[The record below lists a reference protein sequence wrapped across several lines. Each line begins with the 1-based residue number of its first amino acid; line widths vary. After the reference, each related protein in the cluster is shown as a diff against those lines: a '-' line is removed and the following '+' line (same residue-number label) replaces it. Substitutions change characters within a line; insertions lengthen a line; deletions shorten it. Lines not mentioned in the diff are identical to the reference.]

1 MSAEGLA
8 EYAAQLEQIQNS
20 LEALN
25 SSVTGVNET
34 LMNLSGTVTGFAYLF
49 EILTYC
55 AVVVCG
61 VYLVGLMLKFA
72 FSR

>member
-34 LMNLSGTVTGFAYLF
+34 LMHLSGTVTGSAYLF

-61 VYLVGLMLKFA
+61 VYLVGLMLKFTFA
-72 FSR
+72 R

>member
-8 EYAAQLEQIQNS
+8 EYAAQLEEIQNS
-20 LEALN
+20 LQALN

-34 LMNLSGTVTGFAYLF
+34 LMHLSGTINGTAYLF
-49 EILTYC
+49 EILTYF

-72 FSR
+72 FAR

>member
-1 MSAEGLA
+1 MAVEVLTDYS
-8 EYAAQLEQIQNS
+8 AQLEQLQDA
-20 LEALN
+20 LTALN

-34 LMNLSGTVTGFAYLF
+34 LMKVSGTVTGSAYLF

-61 VYLVGLMLKFA
+61 VYLVGLMLKFTFA
-72 FSR
+72 R